1 MVFIIT
7 DRDTDPKYNSSEVAE
22 VKELCERYVDTNK
35 VALDVI
41 LLPGGTASG
50 VEQLSSKV
58 KIYKVD
64 DCTYELSVV
73 KEFINASMK
82 HRSGLAQL
90 GCSRRIFG
98 ILG

>member
-1 MVFIIT
+1 
-7 DRDTDPKYNSSEVAE
+7 
-22 VKELCERYVDTNK
+22 LCERYVDTNK

-82 HRSGLAQL
+82 HRSGPCPIGVQSQDFWNPWISQPVGKISNENQCVADDADVWA
-90 GCSRRIFG
+90 
-98 ILG
+98 